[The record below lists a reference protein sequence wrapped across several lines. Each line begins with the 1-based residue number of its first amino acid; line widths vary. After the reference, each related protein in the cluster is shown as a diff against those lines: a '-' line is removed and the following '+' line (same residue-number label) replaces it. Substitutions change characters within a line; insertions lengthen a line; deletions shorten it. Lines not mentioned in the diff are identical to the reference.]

1 VFKVKWGRP
10 KVKGWPFAG
19 ICALVLG
26 VLVLIDKGSVTT
38 SSVTA
43 APCRVEVTVDNLVEH
58 ANPDGTSGVAR
69 TLHRG
74 DIVDATTAVQN
85 NYRKMQD
92 GNWALDDF
100 LRPLSGSK
108 CLAQ

>member
-1 VFKVKWGRP
+1 
-10 KVKGWPFAG
+10 
-19 ICALVLG
+19 
-26 VLVLIDKGSVTT
+26 VLIDKGSVTT

-43 APCRVEVTVDNLVEH
+43 ACRVEVTVDNLVEH
-58 ANPDGTSGVAR
+58 AAPDGTSGVAR

-74 DIVDATTAVQN
+74 EIVDATTSVQSS
-85 NYRKMQD
+85 YRKMQD

-100 LRPLSGSK
+100 LRPLPGSK